1 AASGAL
7 PSERFGDPFGR
18 SERLEGRGLDRPRRL
33 CGARSELDP
42 GDLGRTGRGPGGR
55 SRGGLASR
63 SQRGGPVGGSRAS
76 VPDAAR
82 RGSGPGRGG
91 PRVRTRGLE
100 ESARERGGQPGH
112 GGARGHERGAPR
124 RPPTHGGPPI
134 ARRGARGRT
143 GGRFRL
149 HERGGDARLRAD
161 RAGDRLEPVE
171 HAPRPRPGPPD
182 GDRRHLRRDLARGG
196 EPRPRPSGDPRDR
209 GGDHR
214 AFISCP
220 PGATTLIVARP
231 SLSPNG
237 RETWDRFSAGP
248 WSAGPRPG
256 RFQRPPGRGRTDR
269 RRSANARGP
278 SYPEPPPSRGG
289 PNDPALAPGP
299 SGGSSGPP
307 VLAAAGRP
315 PPERP
320 ARSAGLFRRGY
331 RGREAARASDPP
343 RERAVPHAREPAL
356 PSGGGG
362 QRPRVRRP

>member
-1 AASGAL
+1 
-7 PSERFGDPFGR
+7 
-18 SERLEGRGLDRPRRL
+18 
-33 CGARSELDP
+33 
-42 GDLGRTGRGPGGR
+42 
-55 SRGGLASR
+55 
-63 SQRGGPVGGSRAS
+63 
-76 VPDAAR
+76 
-82 RGSGPGRGG
+82 
-91 PRVRTRGLE
+91 
-100 ESARERGGQPGH
+100 
-112 GGARGHERGAPR
+112 
-124 RPPTHGGPPI
+124 
-134 ARRGARGRT
+134 T

-362 QRPRVRRP
+362 QRPRVRRPAREPRPSVRRGRLRDGPPGACVHRRSAEAPPVVRGTPGRTGGPGTVEARRGSRAPLHGRRRRGEGRGQAAAAHELPRTCGFAPRRGRPGLPVPACPERGPGSDQGRGGAQGSGRPLLPASEVGGDGGGPTFRPPH